1 MQINRLFEIVYI
13 LLEKRKVTAK
23 ELAERFEVSPRTIYR
38 DIEILSGA
46 GIPIYMSKGKGGGVS
61 LLSEFVLNKTVIT
74 EKEKEEIL
82 SALKAVDAVRLGEED
97 STLRKLGSLFGES
110 RFDWIEV
117 DFGFWSDGKKEEAL
131 FRNIKEAIIGKKT
144 IRFSYAGVKGKETER
159 EVEPLKLCFKGES
172 WYLYGYCRKRE
183 DCRFFKL
190 KRIRKLE
197 ITEETFMRSCEEQ
210 VLKRQRENYQQE
222 TIKLKLKIAGE
233 AAYRVYDEFEDYKQM
248 EDGSFLVEI
257 RFPKGVWMFYYL
269 ISFGEDLEVLEPG
282 EVREQLRTEL
292 SKILDKYSQKD

>member
-13 LLEKRKVTAK
+13 LLEKRKATAK
-23 ELAERFEVSPRTIYR
+23 ELAEHFEVSVRTIYR

-74 EKEKEEIL
+74 ETEKEEIL
-82 SALKAVDAVRLGEED
+82 SALKAVDAVKLGEED
-97 STLRKLGSLFGES
+97 SALRKLGSLFGES
-110 RFDWIEV
+110 QSDWIEV
-117 DFGFWSDGKKEEAL
+117 DFGFWADGKREERL
-131 FRNIKEAIIGKKT
+131 FQDIKEAIIGKKV
-144 IRFSYAGVKGKETER
+144 IRFSYASVKGQETER

-190 KRIRKLE
+190 KRIRKLQL
-197 ITEETFMRSCEEQ
+197 TEETFMRSCGVQ
-210 VLKRQRENYQQE
+210 VLKRQQENYRQE
-222 TIKLKLKIAGE
+222 TIKLKLKIARE
-233 AAYRVYDEFEDYKQM
+233 AAYRVYDEFENYEQM

-257 RFPKGVWMFYYL
+257 RFPKGAWMFYYL
-269 ISFGEDLEVLEPG
+269 ISFGRHLEVLEPE
-282 EVREQLRTEL
+282 EVRKQLKDEL
-292 SKILDKYSQKD
+292 NKILDIYS

>member
-13 LLEKRKVTAK
+13 LLEKRKATAK
-23 ELAERFEVSPRTIYR
+23 ELAEHFEVSVRTIYR

-74 EKEKEEIL
+74 ETEKEEIL
-82 SALKAVDAVRLGEED
+82 SALKAVDAVKLGEED
-97 STLRKLGSLFGES
+97 SALRKLGSLFGES
-110 RFDWIEV
+110 QSDWIEV
-117 DFGFWSDGKKEEAL
+117 DFGFWADGKREERL
-131 FRNIKEAIIGKKT
+131 FQDIKEAIIGKKV
-144 IRFSYAGVKGKETER
+144 IRFSYANVKGQETER

-190 KRIRKLE
+190 KRIRKLQL
-197 ITEETFMRSCEEQ
+197 TEETFMRSCGVQ
-210 VLKRQRENYQQE
+210 VLRRQQENYRQE
-222 TIKLKLKIAGE
+222 TIKLKLKIARE
-233 AAYRVYDEFEDYKQM
+233 AAYRVYDEFENYEQM

-257 RFPKGVWMFYYL
+257 RFPKGAWMFYYL
-269 ISFGEDLEVLEPG
+269 ISFGRHLEVLEPE
-282 EVREQLRTEL
+282 EVRKQLKDEL
-292 SKILDKYSQKD
+292 NKILDIYS

>member
-13 LLEKRKVTAK
+13 LLEKRKVTAQ
-23 ELAERFEVSPRTIYR
+23 ELAKHFEVSPRTIYR

-61 LLSEFVLNKTVIT
+61 LLSEFVLNKAVIT
-74 EKEKEEIL
+74 EREREEIL

-97 STLRKLGSLFGES
+97 SALRKLGSLFGES
-110 RFDWIEV
+110 QSDWIEV
-117 DFGFWSDGKKEEAL
+117 DFGFWADGKREERL
-131 FRNIKEAIIGKKT
+131 FQDIKEAIIGKKV
-144 IRFSYAGVKGKETER
+144 IRFSYASVKGQETER

-190 KRIRKLE
+190 KRIRKLQL
-197 ITEETFMRSCEEQ
+197 TEETFMRSCGVQ
-210 VLKRQRENYQQE
+210 VLKRQQENYRQE
-222 TIKLKLKIAGE
+222 TIKLKLKIARE
-233 AAYRVYDEFEDYKQM
+233 AAYRVYDEFENYEQM

-257 RFPKGVWMFYYL
+257 RFPKGAWMFYYL
-269 ISFGEDLEVLEPG
+269 ISFGRHLEVLEPE
-282 EVREQLRTEL
+282 EVRKQLKDEL
-292 SKILDKYSQKD
+292 NKILDIYS